1 MLWIV
6 NNFLKENTKLA
17 TKILFHLFSF
27 LIIADVIWFFL
38 FKSIYSS
45 DSNEKSNYLNNI
57 GFAKF
62 ISVLCLLFEL
72 IIKSIA
78 VIITFTKYK
87 TDYTLEDAFIIDYL
101 FDLDGEK
108 KKGNLINEKITTN
121 EI

>member
-1 MLWIV
+1 M
-6 NNFLKENTKLA
+6 NNFLKENAKLA

-57 GFAKF
+57 SFAKF

-72 IIKSIA
+72 IIKSIG

-87 TDYTLEDAFIIDYL
+87 SDYTLEDAFIVDYL
-101 FDLDGEK
+101 FDLDGQK
-108 KKGNLINEKITTN
+108 KKEILSNEKITTN